1 MTEEEIEGVVDG
13 IAQPAES
20 EQEEAQPEQQSRRT
34 DAEYNWAEMR
44 RRTEQLERRTRE
56 QEELIE
62 KMRKPQVQEED
73 FSNLDDDDLLTVKQH
88 KALSKKIATQVAADL
103 LKQREASSSEERVRL
118 KYSDFDEVVTDQ
130 AIEML
135 HKNDP
140 ELALSMT
147 RLSDDPYAQSVAV
160 YKLLK
165 RMDYTPRKANTIEK
179 KKALENSQKPVSI
192 NSAAKTSA
200 IGNIN
205 NFENGISQDEKDRL
219 WAEMRRAA
227 SS

>member
-13 IAQPAES
+13 VAQPAES
-20 EQEEAQPEQQSRRT
+20 EQEEAQAPQQSRRT

-62 KMRKPQVQEED
+62 KMRTPQVQEED

-88 KALSKKIATQVAADL
+88 KALSRKIATQVAADL
-103 LKQREASSSEERVRL
+103 LKQREASSSEERVRQ
-118 KYSDFDEVVTDQ
+118 KYPDFDEVVTDS
-130 AIEML
+130 AIEL
-135 HKNDP
+135 LEKNDP
-140 ELALSMT
+140 ELTLSMR

-165 RMDYTPRKANTIEK
+165 KMDYAPRKVNTIEK
-179 KKALENSQKPVSI
+179 KKALENSQKPLSI
-192 NSAAKTSA
+192 NSASKQSA

-205 NFENGISQDEKDRL
+205 NFENGITQGEKDRL
-219 WAEMRRAA
+219 WEEMKRAA
-227 SS
+227 NS